1 MIKSMT
7 GYGKSVCELP
17 EKTITIEIKSLN
29 GKQADVYL
37 RLPNIY
43 REKESEI
50 RNIINNSLKRGKIE
64 CVITIESFNGEKLAF
79 INKEVVKRYYAQLL
93 EIQDDLKIQD
103 REPLIQTI
111 LRLPESLKA
120 EKEEMDEK
128 EWEVLKS
135 TLNSSIKQ
143 LENFRRQEGNILEAD
158 IVERIG
164 NIEKLLFQLNGYEKT
179 RTERIKSRLQNNL
192 QEFFSQDVFDRNRF
206 EQELIY
212 YLEKLDI
219 TEEKV
224 RLQNHCSY
232 FKEVVT
238 EDSHTGKKLG
248 FICQEIGREINT
260 IGSKAND
267 FEIQKLV
274 VLMKDEL
281 EKIKE
286 QLMNVL

>member
-1 MIKSMT
+1 MT

-274 VLMKDEL
+274 VLLKDEL